1 MFLPVVD
8 SAPRPSSVRFL
19 SKRALLS
26 AGVSAVAL
34 FVASQDAFSRSL
46 GGGSGPAPSSA
57 PAAAVATAQAASQAA
72 QQASNSLRRATLS
85 IQAIQAA
92 QQAARDAARAAPAT
106 AQNGLQAGG
115 LVVMPGATPGAT
127 DGGAGLWQGAKLPT
141 ETVSGG
147 RTQVTVRQTEQKAI
161 LNWKEFNVGRETDLY
176 FDQRAGGSDA
186 SNWIA
191 LNRVDSGTAP
201 SRVLGSIRAE
211 GQVYVINR
219 NGVIFGGA
227 SQVNVHTLVASSLS
241 LSNAQFMAGI
251 NKELYVFN
259 DSSGNSIAMPQFGY
273 LGQKTPVNNTSIN
286 NPSQVAGAVI
296 GAAPGDV
303 LVEAG
308 AQITA
313 ASGGKAMLFAPH
325 VINSGQILAPEG
337 QVIMA
342 AGEQIY
348 LRTSTAWPDP
358 VTNKNTF
365 RGLDAAAS
373 SPMRWMFSY
382 NQAAL
387 ENDLFSKDV
396 RSIVLPEMEQRA
408 ASVGYRVVNNGIVQA
423 NHGNITLT
431 GRDVTQSGALLA
443 STALNNR
450 DGSIRLLGFSQGMG
464 CYSSSYCDPSAGIL
478 WFWKTG
484 TVTLAPG
491 SVTAAMPD
499 LSDTS
504 EIELTSTGT
513 RYAPGRVELRGN
525 LINIEREAN
534 VIVPA
539 GTISVVASTEG
550 WATENPGSGETKRDG
565 SRIYI
570 GEDAYLSV
578 AGLQDIF
585 VAMERNVVDAELRIN
600 ELRDS
605 SLFKDSWLRGQTIYV
620 DRRVSGTFS
629 DGPMSGVR
637 WVTDKNGNYVLGAWK
652 GTPLADVSGRLGV
665 GKTDIAELSTQ
676 GGSIILKSAGSLITR
691 SGSILDV
698 SGGSVRYSDG
708 WINTT
713 KLVGADGRIY
723 DISEARPDRVYVA
736 FAGGFT
742 RWHERANITETWTSV
757 FDRGGPRF
765 ERGYTEGRNAGSIQ
779 FYAAEGIV
787 LEGGYWGG
795 VISGERQAAS
805 GKLAQAGRMKFG
817 GTSDDDR
824 QWLLA
829 DLIVSNSPVQL
840 LADFGATTP
849 LSSFWYSGL
858 SGVSSP
864 ANDDSFLRRTTY
876 LDSDVMAAAGFGSI
890 ELYVSKSFALEK
902 GTTLELTP
910 GSSLIVQANTT
921 DAYTQNFK
929 VDGVIRAAGGTVK
942 LNQAE
947 NVYFGASAA
956 IDVSGQWIS
965 QPPDAATVSAP
976 VIGGGSIEV
985 MNARFEPGAVLN
997 VSGGGWYR
1005 PQKGKR
1011 ELRVGNA
1018 GSVTF
1023 AGIDA
1028 AELLKADLRG
1038 YAAGS
1043 GGTLSVT
1050 TNSSL
1055 QIGGTA
1061 AVPTGTVR
1069 LAETLYSDFG
1079 FRSVQITSRGDISVA
1094 DGANIRQLP
1103 RSVDVTDTERFD
1115 KGASITDIGPLVV
1128 LPLSERVD
1136 LAPTSLSLTGRNV
1149 TIGVGATVATDVG
1162 GSITVAIP
1170 SSTAG
1175 GAIRIDGRL
1184 EALAGKINVLGASG
1198 TITIASTA
1206 ALVASGVPV
1215 IEMDRWGS
1223 RSGVVL
1229 GGGSVTVEA
1238 DSLAM
1243 RSNSLI
1249 DISGTSAEIDVP
1261 VGGVF
1266 GSRKSMPVM
1275 IASNGGSISVKG
1287 QGVVDGTWRGLAGGD
1302 GARGGTISLSSLT
1315 SLTLSDGD
1323 AAQAGLVF
1331 RPSLLQSAGFADLT
1345 LTATAVRLEGVDLT
1359 LGSSISIN
1367 GALIN
1372 GNGADAR
1379 LSAPSISLYGGSATA
1394 PGASGSLTLAADVID
1409 VKQAFIR
1416 GFARAVLD
1424 ATDIRLTSYSAG
1436 QPASLDMAGAL
1447 VLRAA
1452 QIYPDSLTNATITAS
1467 EKITVQQNGVAGV
1480 ALSAGGSLTLL
1491 APVIEQG
1498 GTLRAPFGQV
1508 VLKAASKLILGAG
1521 SVTSVS
1527 GDGLLLPFGNLS
1539 NNENWTL
1546 PTSSGVPV
1554 TITAPPEKRITLEA
1568 PSVDLAAG
1576 SVVDIRG
1583 GGDLHATEH
1592 VPGPG
1597 GSYDMLS
1604 RPGVYAI
1611 MPAMGPVAAI
1621 GERIWLGAGSDVP
1634 AGWYTLLPARYAL
1647 LPGAYAVQMVS
1658 GSQGGSIRG
1667 KVGLA
1672 DGSTM
1677 VNGYRGN
1684 ARDGSRD
1691 QLPSSWRV
1699 MSGDVVRKYS
1709 EYNEAYANT
1718 FFASDAFKLTQYRLT
1733 GKQVVTP
1740 RLPMDGG
1747 AVVFKAT
1754 QDLILNGQLRSQAAD
1769 GGRGG
1774 LVDIAAAKI
1783 AVVGADQS
1791 AGDLRTNG
1799 YLVLDAASLS
1809 SFGAGSLLLGGMRS
1823 GDPGGLRV
1831 DVTAR
1836 DIVVRNSGNSA
1847 LTGPEIILAASE
1859 TIDIGA
1865 GSVIV
1870 ARGEAS
1876 RGAGDLVMAPQ
1887 VAQVISDNGTPTIP
1901 GDDFVATPSRDW
1913 GTLIRLSN
1921 GDAVRVIR
1929 ENVDLTAGGVVTIG
1943 AGATLAGGKALLIDA
1958 TRNTY
1963 MRPGAQ
1969 LSGTTLSVAS
1979 GRIGFGG
1986 GSGLVLDQAAL
1997 AMLRNTENLIL
2008 RSYTSIDFH
2017 NAVDLSGLR
2026 SVNLDAA
2033 VLVGYGTDNIDIVAN
2048 RLVLENT
2055 TSTFSEPTGAGHGR
2069 LNLVAEELVF
2079 GQGAKALR
2087 GFDAALLTGT
2097 TRIVGEGKGSLDA
2110 GSAAVTL
2117 SAPLLT
2123 GRGGS
2128 AQSLT
2133 TTAGLSVATLGAITP
2148 ARDLDSLGARWSL
2161 TAGSVLFGGRVD
2173 ALGGAVELTATHG
2186 DVILA
2191 AGALIDV
2198 GGFGKQFFDVAEYT
2212 DAGRIA
2218 LTATGGS
2225 MKMAAGAVLD
2235 LAAQPGGGG
2244 AGSLA
2249 ITSDGSQVVLDGAI
2263 KAQAAAG
2270 QRGGSFS
2277 LDIAQ
2282 LPNFAA
2288 LNQRLNEAGFTR
2300 SRGFRIRAG
2309 GDVTVDGTTVTESF
2323 TLAADHG
2330 RVIVAGTIDACARYG
2345 GSIAIYGGNG
2355 LTMTGSA
2362 VLRAGA
2368 TDSVDNLGSGRVTL
2382 GISDGSLA
2390 VQGGLIDV
2398 AGGEGGKVTLRAPVI
2413 VQPGADTVNVS
2424 FAGSIAGAREIVLE
2438 GFRQFDL
2445 ASLAGNAAFVGVK
2458 INGSGQ
2464 AELDLAAAAAGKLN
2478 VLADYG
2484 AGTLVEFVRDFEI
2497 SAAYANLGGLAS
2509 QSNFHA
2515 RPGMELNYAGDIV
2528 LKSNWNLGAG
2538 TVDQAAAM
2546 AAGVMAIDPLLN
2558 KAYVVPGQE
2567 GRLLRDYTTM
2577 VYRTGGSILGESGV
2591 LTLRAEGNIDLKGGI
2606 SDGFF
2611 QFGNPLDSRYIELNK
2626 TTGSTLTLVLN
2637 GGRNNTSNNL
2647 TAYSNALTALPS
2659 YYAGLNFST
2668 QGILRTQTP
2677 VTGGGTAV
2685 PFDPAA
2691 NTPAAVAPNALG
2703 NAVLLPSITRTDGTI
2718 VAATS
2723 WSETL
2728 VAGAAPVGQ
2737 SADPTR
2743 RAAGVAGSITL
2754 SAQSPISYVS
2764 GGTTVFDTTLVDADP
2779 GYSALLKPNAT
2790 GAMNPSSWLAALEAA
2805 AGTRLNAGSSAV
2817 INLGTTGEAGYTY
2830 LLNLW
2835 TAYATAKGVTDYKII
2850 TASSRVNVLTNYATF
2865 ADFYTTRILPN
2876 LRTIALLYSSVQ
2888 PNTTTSV
2895 MTPVTAVRTGTGDV
2909 SVAANGDIKLD
2920 GGASIYTAGRRD
2932 LTRLDDFTTAPD
2944 SAAFGVGGGHIQIAA
2959 GGSIEVTLPADRTQM
2974 QHYTEWLKKQGATD
2988 ASYVFGP
2995 YRHSALGNQPAT
3007 QSAWWIDYGNFERG
3021 VGALGGGNVAV
3032 SAGGDLVNLTV
3043 ALPTNGRVRGGRSV
3057 DERKLLELRNGGSM
3071 SVEAGGA
3078 IRAGYYYVGRG
3089 AGTIE
3094 AAEFDFGRSVNVRV
3108 AQNQIETYAIAPIL
3122 SLGDATLD
3130 VRTIG
3135 NLRLQTLLDPLL
3147 VGKGDIYE
3155 FAYMSGQTDRT
3166 ALSLTS
3172 TGGDVRIVGQVK
3184 YLSKDLD
3191 KVAFSETERYYS
3203 EVNTLAGNLYPS
3215 RVRIAALNGS
3225 VTNAGEIFTLPGSR
3239 PELRILAGKDVHP
3252 GSIIMSRATPAMIP
3266 SPFEP
3271 VGGVSSPVQFLRD
3284 YDFRIALYNDI
3295 VAPPSNLANHELHLY
3310 GLRNPEHLPNENDYE
3325 PSRIYALSGSIVGS
3339 LRSRADRTTPPF
3351 IVTNEA
3357 AWFRAGMDIRNIDYS
3372 SRNVRTTDVTLLEAG
3387 NDIIGGA
3394 NAFFSLMLGE
3404 RYDKRAGGRVEILGP
3419 GALVLSAGRDVY
3431 GTELALYSRGN
3442 QNYDTNNRVLPE
3454 TRIAGLPDQGAS
3466 ISVLAGLKGKQPSYA
3481 AFAAAYLDPA
3491 NVAAMPDYLKTT
3503 LADGTVIPIYLTD
3516 ASETRKSGAV
3526 KTVRNGLVSFV
3537 EEITGEK
3544 LSPLG
3549 AWTRFRTLPQFTQE
3563 RFLRQVYIQELRE
3576 AGSDQKTPGEDGQPR
3591 NQGYNRGYAAIDK
3604 LFPGHDWKGDV
3615 TIGNALFRTM
3625 AGGDIEVLTPGGGL
3639 QVAALGTDAGAGYGL
3654 VTLGYGDINIF
3665 ARNNV
3670 VVNRSRILTFAGGDE
3685 TIWSTLGDIDA
3696 GRGAKTTRVPSAPEI
3711 ETDVNAVTKVRET
3724 PDISGSGIGTIIGFT
3739 GVEEGDVS
3747 LIAPRGTVN
3756 AGDAGVRVSG
3766 NLNVAAL
3773 YVLNANN
3780 FQVSGEVKGLPPK
3793 ESAVTPLKLEGG
3805 EASKAATDA
3814 AKDVAQPGK
3823 AQQASVIIVEVLGY
3837 GGGESDSTRQD
3848 QDESRALRD
3857 RRSYNPNSAVQ
3868 YVGAGS
3874 LNSEQR
3880 RQLIGE

>member
-1 MFLPVVD
+1 M
-8 SAPRPSSVRFL
+8 
-19 SKRALLS
+19 
-26 AGVSAVAL
+26 
-34 FVASQDAFSRSL
+34 
-46 GGGSGPAPSSA
+46 
-57 PAAAVATAQAASQAA
+57 AAAQGASQAA
-72 QQASNSLRRATLS
+72 QQASNALRRATQSL
-85 IQAIQAA
+85 QAMQAA
-92 QQAARDAARAAPAT
+92 QQAARDFAQTAPNT
-106 AQNGLQAGG
+106 VKNGLQAGG
-115 LVVMPGATPGAT
+115 LVVMPGATSGAT
-127 DGGAGLWQGAKLPT
+127 DGGAGLWQGANLPIESVT
-141 ETVSGG
+141 GG
-147 RTQVTVRQTEQKAI
+147 RTQVTVKQNEQKAI

-176 FDQRAGGSDA
+176 FDQRAGGAKA
-186 SNWIA
+186 SEWIA
-191 LNRVDSGTAP
+191 LNRVDSGAAP
-201 SRVLGSIRAE
+201 SQVLGSIKAE

-219 NGVIFGGA
+219 NGIIFGGA
-227 SQVNVHTLVASSLS
+227 SQVNVNTLVASSLS

-273 LGQKTPVNNTSIN
+273 LGQQTPVNGRSIN
-286 NPSQVAGAVI
+286 DPAQIAGALI

-303 LVEAG
+303 RVEAG

-325 VINSGQILAPEG
+325 VINSGQVLAPEG

-358 VTNKNTF
+358 VTNKSTF
-365 RGLDAAAS
+365 RGLDVAAS
-373 SPMRWMFSY
+373 SPMRWVFSY
-382 NQAAL
+382 AQAAL

-396 RSIVLPEMEQRA
+396 RSIILPEMEQRA

-431 GRDVTQSGALLA
+431 GRDVMQNGALLA

-450 DGSIRLLGFSQGMG
+450 DGSIRLQGFSQGMG

-513 RYAPGRVELRGN
+513 RYSPGRVELRGN

-539 GTISVVASTEG
+539 GTISVVASTDG
-550 WATENPGSGETKRDG
+550 WATDNPVSGEIKRDG

-578 AGLQDIF
+578 AGLRDILI
-585 VAMERNVVDAELRIN
+585 AMESNVVQAELRIN

-605 SLFKDSWLRGQTIYV
+605 PLLRDSWLRGQTVYV
-620 DRRVSGTFS
+620 DRRASGTFS
-629 DGPMSGVR
+629 DGLMSGVR
-637 WVTDKNGNYVLGAWK
+637 WMKDKNGNDIPGAWQ
-652 GTPLADVSGRLGV
+652 GTPLADVSAWLGV
-665 GKTDIAELSTQ
+665 GKTTIAELSTQ

-691 SGSILDV
+691 SGSLLDV
-698 SGGSVRYSDG
+698 SGGSVRYADG
-708 WINTT
+708 WIKTT
-713 KLVGADGRIY
+713 KLIGADGRVY
-723 DISEARPDRVYVA
+723 DIGQARPDQAYVA
-736 FAGGFT
+736 FADGFT
-742 RWHERANITETWTSV
+742 RSHAHWGVTETWASPL
-757 FDRGGPRF
+757 DRGGARY

-779 FYAAEGIV
+779 FYTAEGVV
-787 LEGGYWGG
+787 LEGGYSGG
-795 VISGERQAAS
+795 VVVGERQAAS

-817 GTSDDDR
+817 GTGDDDR

-829 DLIVSNSPVQL
+829 NLIISNSPVQL
-840 LADFGATTP
+840 PADFGATTP

-858 SGVSSP
+858 SGVISP
-864 ANDDSFLRRTTY
+864 PNDDSFLRRTTY
-876 LDSDVMAAAGFGSI
+876 LDSDVLAAAGFGTI
-890 ELYVSKSFALEK
+890 ELYVSKSFTLEK

-910 GSSLIVQANTT
+910 SSSLIVQANST
-921 DAYTQNFK
+921 DAYSQNFRI
-929 VDGVIRAAGGTVK
+929 DGVIRAAGGTVR

-947 NVYFGASAA
+947 NVYFGAGAA
-956 IDVSGQWIS
+956 IDVSGQWIN
-965 QPPDAATVSAP
+965 QRTDAAAVSAP
-976 VIGGGSIEV
+976 VIGGGNIEV
-985 MNARFEPGAVLN
+985 MNARFEPGAVLD

-1005 PQKGKR
+1005 LQKGKR
-1011 ELRVGNA
+1011 ELRVGDA
-1018 GSVTF
+1018 GTITF

-1043 GGTLSVT
+1043 GGSLSVT

-1055 QIGGTA
+1055 QIGGA
-1061 AVPTGTVR
+1061 ASAPAGTVR
-1069 LAETLYSDFG
+1069 LAETLYSDLG
-1079 FRSVQITSRGDISVA
+1079 FRSVQVTSRGDITVA
-1094 DGANIRQLP
+1094 DGATIRQLP
-1103 RSVDVTDTERFD
+1103 RSVEVTDAARFD
-1115 KGASITDIGPLVV
+1115 SGTSITDIGPLVV
-1128 LPLSERVD
+1128 LPLSQRAD

-1149 TIGVGATVATDVG
+1149 TIGAEATVATDIG

-1184 EALAGKINVLGASG
+1184 EALAGKINVLAVSG
-1198 TITIASTA
+1198 TVTVASTA

-1215 IEMDRWGS
+1215 IEMDRWGA

-1229 GGGSVTVEA
+1229 GGGSVTLDANSV
-1238 DSLAM
+1238 AM
-1243 RSNSLI
+1243 RSDALI
-1249 DISGTSAEIDVP
+1249 DVSGASGEIDVP
-1261 VGGVF
+1261 VKGVL
-1266 GSRKSMPVM
+1266 GSRKSVPVM
-1275 IASNGGSISVKG
+1275 LASNGGSISIKG
-1287 QGVVDGTWRGLAGGD
+1287 QGVIDGTWRGQAGGD
-1302 GARGGTISLSSLT
+1302 GARGGAISLSSLA
-1315 SLTLSDGD
+1315 SLTLSDG
-1323 AAQAGLVF
+1323 AASQAGLVF
-1331 RPSLLQSAGFADLT
+1331 RPSVLQSSGFADLT
-1345 LTATAVRLEGVDLT
+1345 LNATSIRLEGVDLT

-1372 GNGADAR
+1372 GNGADTR
-1379 LSAPSISLYGGSATA
+1379 LSAPSISLYGSSATA
-1394 PGASGSLTLAADVID
+1394 SGANGTLTLAATVID

-1416 GFARAVLD
+1416 GFAQAVLE
-1424 ATDIRLTSYSAG
+1424 ATDIRLAPYSVG
-1436 QPASLDMAGAL
+1436 QSASLDMAGAL

-1452 QIYPDSLTNATITAS
+1452 QIYPDSQTSATIKAS

-1480 ALSAGGSLTLL
+1480 ALSAGGSLTLQ

-1498 GTLRAPFGQV
+1498 GTLRAPFGQII
-1508 VLKAASKLILGAG
+1508 LKATDKLTLGAG
-1521 SVTSVS
+1521 SITSVS
-1527 GDGLLLPFGNLS
+1527 GDGLLLPYGNLS

-1554 TITAPPEKRITLEA
+1554 IITTPPEKRITLEA

-1583 GGDLHATEH
+1583 GGDLHALEH

-1597 GSYDMLS
+1597 GSHDVLT
-1604 RPGVYAI
+1604 RPGMYAI
-1611 MPAMGPVAAI
+1611 MPAMGPVTAI
-1621 GERIWLGAGSDVP
+1621 GQSIWLAGSNGVP

-1647 LPGAYAVQMVS
+1647 LPGAYAVQMMS
-1658 GSQGGSIRG
+1658 GSQGVSLRGS
-1667 KVGLA
+1667 VGLA
-1672 DGSTM
+1672 DGSAI
-1677 VNGYRGN
+1677 VSGYRGN
-1684 ARDGSRD
+1684 ALDGSHD
-1691 QLPSSWRV
+1691 QLLSSWRV

-1709 EYNEAYANT
+1709 EYNEAFANT

-1754 QDLILNGQLRSQAAD
+1754 QDLILNGQLRSQAAE

-1791 AGDLRTNG
+1791 AVDLRTNG
-1799 YLVLDAASLS
+1799 YLVLDATSLS
-1809 SFGAGSLLLGGMRS
+1809 NFGAGSLLLGGMRS

-1836 DIVVRNSGNSA
+1836 DIIVRNSGSSA
-1847 LTGPEIILAASE
+1847 LTGSEIILAASE

-1865 GSVIV
+1865 GSVIA
-1870 ARGEAS
+1870 ARGEAP

-1887 VAQVISDNGTPTIP
+1887 VARNGS
-1901 GDDFVATPSRDW
+1901 VAPSRDW
-1913 GTLIRLSN
+1913 GALIRLSN

-1969 LSGTTLSVAS
+1969 LSGATLSVAS

-1986 GSGLVLDQAAL
+1986 GSGLVLDPVAL

-2008 RSYTSIDFH
+2008 RSYTSIDFY

-2033 VLVGYGTDNIDIVAN
+2033 ILTGYGTSNIDIVAN

-2055 TSTFSEPTGAGHGR
+2055 TSTFSEPIGAGHGR
-2069 LNLVAEELVF
+2069 LNLVAEELAF

-2087 GFDAALLTGT
+2087 GFDTAVLTGT

-2110 GSAAVTL
+2110 GNAAVTL
-2117 SAPLLT
+2117 FAPLLT
-2123 GRGGS
+2123 GRGGA

-2133 TTAGLSVATLGAITP
+2133 TTGGLTVAAHGTTTP
-2148 ARDLDSLGARWSL
+2148 ARDQNSLGARWSL
-2161 TAGSVLFGGRVD
+2161 TGSSVLFGGRAD
-2173 ALGGAVELTATHG
+2173 ALGGTVELTATRG
-2186 DVILA
+2186 DVMLA

-2225 MKMAAGAVLD
+2225 VQMAAGAVLD

-2249 ITSDGSQVVLDGAI
+2249 ITSDGSQVVLDGTI
-2263 KAQAAAG
+2263 RAQAAAG
-2270 QRGGSFS
+2270 LRGGAFS

-2309 GDVTVDGTTVTESF
+2309 DVMVDGTTLTESF
-2323 TLAADHG
+2323 TLAADRG
-2330 RVIVAGTIDACARYG
+2330 RVTIAGTIDARARYG

-2355 LTMTGSA
+2355 LTMTGAA
-2362 VLRAGA
+2362 VLQAGA
-2368 TDSVDNLGSGRVTL
+2368 TDSEDHLGSGRVTL
-2382 GISDGSLA
+2382 GISGGALA

-2413 VQPGADTVNVS
+2413 VQPGADTVNVA

-2438 GFRQFDL
+2438 GFKQFDL
-2445 ASLAGNAAFVGVK
+2445 ASLASNPNFVGVK
-2458 INGSGQ
+2458 INSSGQ
-2464 AELDLAAAAAGKLN
+2464 AELDLAAVAAGKLN

-2484 AGTLVEFVRDFEI
+2484 AGTLVEFVRDFDI
-2497 SAAYANLGGLAS
+2497 SAAYAGLGSLVS

-2546 AAGVMAIDPLLN
+2546 AAGVMAIDPLLG

-2577 VYRTGGSILGESGV
+2577 VYRTGGSILGESGA
-2591 LTLRAEGNIDLKGGI
+2591 LTLRAEGSIDLKGSI

-2611 QFGNPLDSRYIELNK
+2611 QFGNTLDSRYIELNK
-2626 TTGSTLTLVLN
+2626 TTGSMLTLVLN

-2647 TAYSNALTALPS
+2647 TAYSNTLTALPA
-2659 YYAGLNFST
+2659 YYAGINFST
-2668 QGILRTQTP
+2668 QGILKTQTP
-2677 VTGGGTAV
+2677 VTGSTAV

-2691 NTPAAVAPNALG
+2691 NTPAAPSPNALG
-2703 NAVLLPSITRTDGTI
+2703 NAVLLPSITRMDGTT

-2743 RAAGVAGSITL
+2743 RAAGAAGSITL
-2754 SAQSPISYVS
+2754 SAQSPISYIS
-2764 GGTTVFDTTLVDADP
+2764 GGTTVSDITLVDADP

-2790 GAMNPSSWLAALEAA
+2790 GAVNPSSWLATLETA
-2805 AGTRLNAGSSAV
+2805 AGARLNAGSSAV

-2835 TAYATAKGVTDYKII
+2835 TAYAAAKGVTDYKII
-2850 TASSRVNVLTNYATF
+2850 TASSRVNVLTNYSTF
-2865 ADFYTTRILPN
+2865 ADFYTTQILPN

-2888 PNTTTSV
+2888 PSTTTSV
-2895 MTPVTAVRTGTGDV
+2895 MTPITAVRTGTGDITI
-2909 SVAANGDIKLD
+2909 AANGDIRLSEA
-2920 GGASIYTAGRRD
+2920 ASIYTAGRRD
-2932 LTRLDDFTTAPD
+2932 LALLDDFTTAPD
-2944 SAAFGVGGGHIQIAA
+2944 SAAFGVGGGHLQVAA
-2959 GGSIEVTLPADRTQM
+2959 GGNIEVTLPADRTQM

-2995 YRHSALGNQPAT
+2995 YRHSALGDQPAR

-3094 AAEFDFGRSVNVRV
+3094 AAEFDFGRLVNVRIG
-3108 AQNQIETYAIAPIL
+3108 QNQLTTYAIAPIL

-3130 VRTIG
+3130 VHTAGDLI
-3135 NLRLQTLLDPLL
+3135 LQTVLDPLL
-3147 VGKGDIYE
+3147 VGKGE
-3155 FAYMSGQTDRT
+3155 ASELAYMSGQTDRT
-3166 ALSLTS
+3166 ALTLTS
-3172 TGGDVRIVGQVK
+3172 TGGDVGIVGQVD
-3184 YLSKDLD
+3184 YLSKDID
-3191 KVAFSETERYYS
+3191 FVSSSTAARYYS
-3203 EVNTLAGNLYPS
+3203 RVNSLAGNLYPS
-3215 RVRIAALNGS
+3215 RVRITALNGS
-3225 VTNAGEIFTLPGSR
+3225 VLNAGVIYTLPGSR
-3239 PELRILAGKDVHP
+3239 PELRILAGNDVYP
-3252 GSIIMSRATPAMIP
+3252 GSILMSRATPAMIP

-3271 VGGVSSPVQFLRD
+3271 VGGDGSLIQLPSW
-3284 YDFRIALYNDI
+3284 YDFHAVLYNDI
-3295 VAPPSNLANHELHLY
+3295 VTPPSNLAGHQLHHY

-3325 PSRIYALSGSIVGS
+3325 PSRIYALSGSIIGS
-3339 LRSRADRTTPPF
+3339 PRPVQGPGTPSA

-3357 AWFRAGMDIRNIDYS
+3357 TWFRAGMDIRDIDYAP
-3372 SRNVRTTDVTLLEAG
+3372 RNIRTTDVTLLEAG
-3387 NDIIGGA
+3387 NDIIGGS
-3394 NAFFSLMLGE
+3394 NPYSSSMLGG
-3404 RYDKRAGGRVEILGP
+3404 RYGGHVDITGP

-3431 GTELALYSRGN
+3431 GTDLALYSRGN
-3442 QNYDTNNRVLPE
+3442 KGYGTNNRVIPG
-3454 TRIAGLPDQGAS
+3454 TRIAGLPDEGAA
-3466 ISVLAGLKGKQPSYA
+3466 ITVMAGLNGKQPSYA
-3481 AFAAAYLDPA
+3481 AFMAAYLDPA

-3503 LADGTVIPIYLTD
+3503 LADGTVVPLYLTD
-3516 ASETRKSGAV
+3516 AAETRKSGSV
-3526 KTVRNGLVSFV
+3526 KTVRDGLVSFV
-3537 EEITGEK
+3537 EKITGEK
-3544 LSPLG
+3544 LTPLD
-3549 AWTRFRTLPQFTQE
+3549 AWTRFQALPQFTQQ
-3563 RFLRQVYIQELRE
+3563 RFLRQVYMQELRE
-3576 AGSDQKTPGEDGQPR
+3576 AGADQKTPGEDGRPR

-3615 TIGNALFRTM
+3615 TMGNGLFRTM

-3665 ARNNV
+3665 ARNNII
-3670 VVNRSRILTFAGGDE
+3670 VNRSRILTFAGGDE

-3711 ETDVNAVTKVRET
+3711 QTDVDAVTTVRET
-3724 PDISGSGIGTIIGFT
+3724 PDISGSGIGTVVGFIGT
-3739 GVEEGDVS
+3739 VAGVTSVEEGDVS

-3780 FQVSGEVKGLPPK
+3780 FKVSGEIKGLPPK
-3793 ESAVTPLKLEGG
+3793 ENSITPLKLEGG

-3837 GGGESDSTRQD
+3837 GGGDSGSTRQ
-3848 QDESRALRD
+3848 QEDEGRALRD

-3874 LNSEQR
+3874 LNGEQR
-3880 RQLIGE
+3880 RQLIEE